1 MVFTI
6 NLLYLIS
13 IHVMFIGFETPEVGV
28 KYHVHAKEHE
38 ETMMYQLFKVVPKVQ
53 SYNYEVLKK

>member
-1 MVFTI
+1 
-6 NLLYLIS
+6 
-13 IHVMFIGFETPEVGV
+13 MFIGIETPEVGV

-53 SYNYEVLKK
+53 SSNYEVLKK